1 MSQPITKTQ
10 IRQNVVRE
18 AIDRATRDCL
28 FLFVYEY
35 QGSLSENTAWAA
47 LLEHEQPP
55 KDSLLLCTVNQ
66 NGVVDWKIDDHD
78 LTQIP
83 TPPITLPIDQV
94 TFDNVSITIPI
105 SDPAAAYTAL
115 CAALARFEFTTDT
128 FQTDGAAGTSEQQ
141 CTSVLFRFPLSA
153 NQTRLDPNTNESQS
167 AEVLKQQELLTFIV
181 DFCSERLEWFCGDC
195 YRDSPEVV
203 WLENARAQLRYPP
216 LDFTEITFAQEP
228 HDATA
233 SKPTCFVIESREAG
247 EEDGRWQEWNS
258 HTDPAQLLRAFVNS
272 VSSEEIDDVNRYWRV
287 RETPVADDK
296 QTTQPHMQDAALP
309 VIITLND
316 AKASVISNPQRPVN
330 LINFDELRDTSDS
343 SLALDLIDAIRA
355 TPLPTEEI
363 ETLVTQ
369 ITEAAQYIC
378 ARCETPIPLGK
389 DHSTPSGSMHD
400 DCAHD
405 YEQENPSEF

>member
-1 MSQPITKTQ
+1 M
-10 IRQNVVRE
+10 
-18 AIDRATRDCL
+18 
-28 FLFVYEY
+28 
-35 QGSLSENTAWAA
+35 
-47 LLEHEQPP
+47 
-55 KDSLLLCTVNQ
+55 
-66 NGVVDWKIDDHD
+66 
-78 LTQIP
+78 
-83 TPPITLPIDQV
+83 
-94 TFDNVSITIPI
+94 
-105 SDPAAAYTAL
+105 
-115 CAALARFEFTTDT
+115 
-128 FQTDGAAGTSEQQ
+128 
-141 CTSVLFRFPLSA
+141 
-153 NQTRLDPNTNESQS
+153 
-167 AEVLKQQELLTFIV
+167 
-181 DFCSERLEWFCGDC
+181 EWFCGDC

-216 LDFTEITFAQEP
+216 LDFTEITFAHEP

-247 EEDGRWQEWNS
+247 EEDSRWQEWNS

-287 RETPVADDK
+287 RETPVAEDK
-296 QTTQPHMQDAALP
+296 QTTQAHMQDAALP

-316 AKASVISNPQRPVN
+316 AKASFISNPQRTVI

-389 DHSTPSGSMHD
+389 DHSTPSRSMHD

-405 YEQENPSEF
+405 YELENPSEF